1 MYLSMSMFSH
11 GRFSLLKRERAA
23 QKKGEKKERNI
34 KCVVL
39 LVVVLV
45 LDIYLSLS
53 LHVIV
58 RQQYLKTEPSH

>member
-39 LVVVLV
+39 LVVLV